1 MLQGDVMLKTILGL
15 TILVTL
21 ATLMSGCASTV
32 RQTIGYYHAPQKA
45 YSLPLDINIFRGQVT
60 LTEGCDHVGG
70 SLNIWDAQNRFFRID
85 YLRINQNPLA
95 TVPAFAADRTIA
107 EVVLSNYVRKVIPAS
122 AKVKSIRTMGK
133 VFVKVRSGK
142 EALFSEIALEM
153 QPHSVGALR
162 DTTQVFYY
170 GFLIFKDGDLAYVL
184 QHRMPVFQPDRM
196 HAQLGQLA
204 DDLIIPGKPMAFSAP
219 RAMTHVAHLITH
231 GFANLKDR
239 ILGRDTRP
247 LVETCEWNDVI
258 AAPK

>member
-1 MLQGDVMLKTILGL
+1 MFKSIIGLGIMVFAACFML
-15 TILVTL
+15 
-21 ATLMSGCASTV
+21 GCASTA

-45 YSLPLDINIFRGQVT
+45 FSLPLDINIFRGQVT

-85 YLRINQNPLA
+85 YLRINQDPLA

-107 EVVLSNYVRKVIPAS
+107 EVVLSNYLRKVIPAS

-142 EALFSEIALEM
+142 EALFSEISLEM
-153 QPHSVGALR
+153 QPHSVGALH
-162 DTTQVFYY
+162 DTSQVFYY
-170 GFLIFKDGDLAYVL
+170 GFLIFKDRDLAYVL

-204 DDLIIPGKPMAFSAP
+204 DDLIIPGKPMSFSAP
-219 RAMTHVAHLITH
+219 RAMAHFGHIITH
-231 GFANLKDR
+231 QFLNLKDR
-239 ILGRDTRP
+239 ILGKDTRP